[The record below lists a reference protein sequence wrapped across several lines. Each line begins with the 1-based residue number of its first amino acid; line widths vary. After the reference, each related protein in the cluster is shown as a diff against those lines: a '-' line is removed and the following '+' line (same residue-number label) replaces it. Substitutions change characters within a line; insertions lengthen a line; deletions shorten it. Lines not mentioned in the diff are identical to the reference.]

1 MAYRILITTLIG
13 IFLSITAL
21 AEQSISYDDYTIHY
35 SAFNTDTLSP
45 EIAKSYQIQRSKNR
59 IMVNLSVLKQQGQN
73 DLGTSVKSTVTG
85 TATNLAQQIRR
96 LDLRE
101 INESGAIY
109 YITDIAVNNEE
120 TLTFNFMIT
129 PDGEEKPYHLT
140 FQQQFY
146 TQ

>member
-1 MAYRILITTLIG
+1 MAFRILIFTLTG
-13 IFLSITAL
+13 LFLSVPAL
-21 AEQSISYDDYTIHY
+21 AEQSISYGDYTIHY

-59 IMVNLSVLKQQGQN
+59 IMVNISVLKQQNQN
-73 DLGTSVKSTVTG
+73 ELGTSVKSSVKG
-85 TATNLAQQIRR
+85 TATNLAQQIRK

-101 INESGAIY
+101 INEGGAIY
-109 YITDIAVNNEE
+109 YITDMAVNNEE
-120 TLTFNFMIT
+120 TLTFNIT
-129 PDGEEKPYHLT
+129 VTPIGEEKPYHLT